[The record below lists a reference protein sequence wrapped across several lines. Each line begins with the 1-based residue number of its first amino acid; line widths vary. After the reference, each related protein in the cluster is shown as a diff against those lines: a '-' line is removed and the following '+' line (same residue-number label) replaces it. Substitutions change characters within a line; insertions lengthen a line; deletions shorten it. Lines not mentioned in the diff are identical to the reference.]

1 MPSNTNTNEK
11 TTANQKTRWNWD
23 FIKYSK
29 YFYTFSILVTVIGII
44 SLLVFQLNYGVDFRS
59 GSNVDIS
66 AKQLSKAQIQEVMN
80 EAGLGQRDMVITPG
94 SQQSSVR
101 FSDVL
106 SEADQSK
113 LQEAVTSKLGKDA
126 STEINT
132 VDTEIA
138 KELERNAL
146 IAVLV
151 ASLGI
156 IIYVT
161 IRFEWRF
168 AIAAIVALLHDAF
181 MVIAIFSIFR
191 LEVNLTFIIALL
203 TIVGYSINDTVVIFD
218 RVRENMRFAKVK
230 TRQDLH
236 AVVNK
241 SISQTMTRSIN
252 TVFTVFIASV
262 ALLIFG
268 SEAIRMFSL
277 AMVIGL
283 LFGAYSS
290 IFIASPLWFLLKGK
304 NVNTSK
310 KPAKATN

>member
-1 MPSNTNTNEK
+1 VKSVRFN
-11 TTANQKTRWNWD
+11 WNLD
-23 FIKYSK
+23 FIKASK
-29 YFYTFSILVTVIGII
+29 YFYSFSIIVTVLGII
-44 SLLVFQLNYGVDFRS
+44 SLLVFHLNYGVDFRS
-59 GSNVDIS
+59 GSNVDIA
-66 AKQLSKAQIQEVMN
+66 AKQLSKATIQSVLD
-80 EAGLGQRDMVITPG
+80 EAGLGKRDVVITPG
-94 SQQSSVR
+94 AQRSSVR

-106 SEADQSK
+106 TETDQTK
-113 LQEAVTSKLGKDA
+113 LQNVVTSKVGKDA
-126 STEINT
+126 SVEINT
-132 VDTEIA
+132 VDAGIA

-168 AIAAIVALLHDAF
+168 AISAIVALLHVAF
-181 MVIAIFSIFR
+181 MVISVFSILR

-203 TIVGYSINDTVVIFD
+203 TIIGYSINDTVVIFD
-218 RVRENMRFAKVK
+218 RIRENLRFAKVK
-230 TRQDLH
+230 TRQDLQ

-252 TVFTVFIASV
+252 TVFTVFVASMS
-262 ALLIFG
+262 LLIFG
-268 SEAIRMFSL
+268 SASIRMFSL

-290 IFIASPLWFLLKGK
+290 VFIASPLWFALKGNSASNK
-304 NVNTSK
+304 NA
-310 KPAKATN
+310 AKASN